1 MQRPE
6 QHITD
11 SKGKALLREVF
22 AGLGWAVNPTEE
34 DYGRDF
40 EVEIFRD
47 GKSTG
52 MTFYVQLN
60 SSGEPKYSAG
70 GDFASVSLEM
80 PNARYLALEMR
91 QPILVIQADVAKG
104 RLFWAA
110 PQIDGRLLANIKNES
125 DAESVTNRIPVD
137 NELPGSVEQLITTLG
152 IIHTVLSA
160 RWMTNI
166 ETRTFVAAT
175 SSIEDSD
182 DLSQSLRD
190 KSDALDLMRLQKL
203 TAENRFE
210 EARTGI
216 FAVLSSPQSSVE
228 SKFFAIQVE
237 EKNERLAAAAAGL
250 SAADQGK
257 IFGRAAEKMQELTR
271 KGPPALK
278 YFALVF
284 RTAADFHG
292 LVRTDWGL
300 YLNWKIHHAQND
312 FWWTAELRTER
323 AEIARHLTLKYRQFL
338 RLVRFSE
345 RTTFQY
351 VLPVAFLRIV
361 DGAATLINRLEFE
374 GFPEAASHIRDSVF
388 EICKVSAAI
397 AFSVG
402 DEDSLARAVMSA
414 GLLSRDRQAACVL
427 WAFNEVEKIQNE
439 TARELARQ
447 SLEDQVHRL
456 NGEELPDDRY
466 KAPVERQIYENM
478 AAAHGIDLSDPD
490 DPFAEMVQVGINDLD
505 PTRVLKEC
513 EHLFVTI
520 SRRGPGL
527 IFYLVAQQL
536 KLPTMGNKIIHC
548 ALHDY
553 TGEEWTL
560 DDTFKRFQER
570 FCSKCPDKTPRP
582 IGWQYTPE
590 WQESENQKNK
600 AFLATPMYPTRAPMP
615 PPPPP
620 PPHIWESTAEVESTE
635 TLGTS

>member
-1 MQRPE
+1 VERPE

-40 EVEIFRD
+40 EVEIFRN

-52 MTFYVQLN
+52 MTFDVQLK
-60 SSGEPKYSAG
+60 SSEEPKYSAG
-70 GDFASVSLEM
+70 GDFASVSLKT

-91 QPILVIQADVAKG
+91 QPILVIQADVAQG
-104 RLFWAA
+104 RLYWAA
-110 PQIDGRLLANIKNES
+110 PQIDGRLLAIIKNES
-125 DAESVTNRIPVD
+125 DAESVTIRIPAD

-152 IIHTVLSA
+152 IIQTVLSA
-160 RWMTNI
+160 RWITDI
-166 ETRTFVAAT
+166 ETRAFVVAT
-175 SSIEDSD
+175 NVIENSE

-190 KSDALDLMRLQKL
+190 KSDALDLMRLQQL
-203 TAENRFE
+203 TGENRFE

-216 FAVLSSPQSSVE
+216 SAVLSSPQSSIE

-257 IFGRAAEKMQELTR
+257 IFSRAAEKMQQLTR

-278 YFALVF
+278 YSALLF
-284 RTAADFHG
+284 HTAADFHG

-300 YLNWKIHHAQND
+300 YLNWKIHQAQND
-312 FWWTAELRTER
+312 FWWTAGLRTQR
-323 AEIARHLTLKYRQFL
+323 AEIGRRLTLKYRQFL

-345 RTTFQY
+345 RTSYQQ

-361 DGAATLINRLEFE
+361 DGAAILINRLEFE
-374 GFPEAASHIRDSVF
+374 GFPEAASHIRNSVF

-397 AFSVG
+397 ASSVG
-402 DEDSLARAVMSA
+402 DEDLLAKAVMSA
-414 GLLSRDRQAACVL
+414 GLISRDRNDSCVL
-427 WAFNEVEKIQNE
+427 WAFAEVEKIQNE
-439 TARELARQ
+439 AVRQHARQ
-447 SLEDQVHRL
+447 SLDDQEHRL

-466 KAPVERQIYENM
+466 KAPVERQVYENM

-505 PTRVLKEC
+505 PTRVLAEC

-527 IFYLVAQQL
+527 IFYFVAQQL

-548 ALHDY
+548 TLHGY
-553 TGEEWTL
+553 TGEGWTL

-570 FCSKCPDKTPRP
+570 FCSKCPDKISRP

-590 WQESENQKNK
+590 WQESENEKNR

-615 PPPPP
+615 APPPPP
-620 PPHIWESTAEVESTE
+620 PDIWESTEDESDE
-635 TLGTS
+635 TSGAS